1 MLSLEVGVATSIV
14 HAALQKHFIINVLRR
29 LGKDDRGPHEHNRN
43 AVEKEAERLEQGG
56 AVPFCTHERPPAPL
70 RMLPPWL
77 SYVQLSPL
85 KTDRSRSSCG
95 LQTDSLCG
103 GHDAMV
109 RNRPWDT
116 EKLLSNA
123 PRVGPRE
130 PRAAA
135 ATRRVEGP
143 RAAAAVDRD
152 GPTVLGVLIEG
163 VEEVAA
169 FAARGAAGDGRPM
182 ASAGISTL
190 LGVEESAPI
199 GSAHDQYGASRSD
212 SADERRQSAVGSR
225 KRRFP
230 STC

>member
-1 MLSLEVGVATSIV
+1 
-14 HAALQKHFIINVLRR
+14 
-29 LGKDDRGPHEHNRN
+29 
-43 AVEKEAERLEQGG
+43 
-56 AVPFCTHERPPAPL
+56 
-70 RMLPPWL
+70 
-77 SYVQLSPL
+77 
-85 KTDRSRSSCG
+85 
-95 LQTDSLCG
+95 
-103 GHDAMV
+103 MV

-199 GSAHDQYGASRSD
+199 GSAHDQYGPSRSD
-212 SADERRQSAVGSR
+212 SADERRQSAVGCAPDP
-225 KRRFP
+225 RRVAEARVDGLGSDGFQVHAEASAAAVASVANIFSEP
-230 STC
+230 RPGSGGLGFLHRTYGDVPGAVCARGAEPQPAAAGAFQCDGASDRGMDVND